1 MKKLD
6 SFKVFQK
13 TDKEEIIVNKVLIG
27 YSRISSK
34 QQESNYSI
42 ADQEKSLREYALQ
55 HNYEMREII
64 GGVSESAKGD
74 FTRKEFKRLFD
85 TIKQRKNRPYAI
97 AVKFISRFSRN
108 GGKAIGL
115 VSQMI
120 DDLNVHLL
128 ETSTGL
134 CTDKPKD
141 KNEIYRK
148 LLEAEEENTQRLERT
163 IPGMKSF
170 LEAGNHLGIVPFG
183 YIKYGRRVSDFER
196 MAEKQRIEI
205 TEDGRI
211 FQLAW
216 QWKLQGE
223 SNVAISERLANMG
236 VVLNYKRLSVLFR
249 NPFYC
254 GVLVHK
260 FLKEPK
266 EGNWEPLVSM
276 EVFWKVQA
284 LLAPQ
289 TLGTYQISN
298 SNDARPLARHLICS
312 QCNNLLTG
320 YEVKKKRKHYY
331 KCNVCRG
338 VSLNAE
344 TSPKSPQMG
353 INDTYKKLL
362 ESVQLKGKYTDLFK
376 YQLLKLFRYQ
386 NAEHEM
392 ALTEQKTKLGD
403 LMIKKNKLEE
413 KYIYGDDITKEVYK
427 QRSSQLEWEI
437 NATHQKI
444 ADLENKLSN
453 HDIFIDKAMN
463 VCENLSKYWECGTSE
478 NKQRIQKMLFP
489 EGLYIVPEKR
499 TYLTQ
504 NMNQVFQLIP
514 LFTGV
519 SEGHKTKKVTISDDF
534 SLLVAG
540 TGLEP
545 VTFGL

>member
-13 TDKEEIIVNKVLIG
+13 TEKEEIIVNKVLIG

-55 HNYEMREII
+55 NNYEMREII

-85 TIKQRKNRPYAI
+85 TIKQRKNRPFAV
-97 AVKFISRFSRN
+97 AVKFISRFSRS

-115 VSQMI
+115 VVQMI
-120 DDLNVHLL
+120 EELNVHLI
-128 ETSTGL
+128 ETSSGL
-134 CTDKPKD
+134 CTVNPKERM
-141 KNEIYRK
+141 EIYKK
-148 LLEAEEENTQRLERT
+148 LLEADEENAQRLEKT
-163 IPGMKSF
+163 IPGLKSF
-170 LEAGNHLGIVPFG
+170 LEDGNHLGIVPFG
-183 YIKYGRRVSDFER
+183 YIKYGRRVTDFNR
-196 MAEKQRIEI
+196 LAETQRIEI
-205 TEDGRI
+205 TQQGRV
-211 FQLAW
+211 FKLAW

-223 SNVAISERLANMG
+223 GNVAISKRLADLG
-236 VVLNYKRLSVLFR
+236 VDLSHKRLSVLFR

-254 GVLVHK
+254 GVLVHR

-266 EGNWEPLVSM
+266 EGNWEPLVST

-289 TLGTYQISN
+289 ALGTYQISN
-298 SNDARPLARHLICS
+298 SNDSRPLARHLICS
-312 QCNNLLTG
+312 QCDNLLTG

-331 KCNVCRG
+331 KCNVCSG

-344 TSPKSPQMG
+344 TSPKSPQKG
-353 INDTYKKLL
+353 INDTYRELL
-362 ESVQLKGKYTDLFK
+362 ESVELDSKYTEVFK

-392 ALTEQKTKLGD
+392 ALTEQKTKLGE
-403 LMIKKNKLEE
+403 LVTNKNSLEKKYLFSSN
-413 KYIYGDDITKEVYK
+413 ISSDVYE
-427 QRSSQLEWEI
+427 RHSSQLEWEI

-453 HDIFIDKAMN
+453 HDVFIDKAMN
-463 VCENLSKYWECGTSE
+463 VCENISNYWVCGTSE

-504 NMNQVFQLIP
+504 NMNQIFQLIP

-519 SEGHKTKKVTISDDF
+519 SEGRKTKKVATADDF
-534 SLLVAG
+534 SLLVAR
-540 TGLEP
+540 TRVELVTSGL
-545 VTFGL
+545 

>member
-13 TDKEEIIVNKVLIG
+13 TEKKEIIVNKVLIG
-27 YSRISSK
+27 YTRISSK

-55 HNYEMREII
+55 NNYEMREII

-85 TIKQRKNRPYAI
+85 TIKQKKNRPYAV
-97 AVKFISRFSRN
+97 AVKFTSRFSRS
-108 GGKAIGL
+108 GGNAIGL
-115 VSQMI
+115 LSQMI
-120 DDLNVHLL
+120 EDLNVHLL
-128 ETSTGL
+128 ETSSGL
-134 CTDKPKD
+134 CTDNPKD

-148 LLEAEEENTQRLERT
+148 LLEAHEENEQRKKVI
-163 IPGMKSF
+163 IPGLISF
-170 LEAGNHLGIVPFG
+170 LEAGNHLGSVPFG
-183 YIKYGRRVSDFER
+183 YVKYGPRVVDFDR
-196 MAEKQRIEI
+196 MAKEQRIEI
-205 TEDGRI
+205 NKEGKL

-223 SNVAISERLANMG
+223 ANVTISKRLADLG
-236 VVLNYKRLSVLFR
+236 VNLNHKRLTVLFR

-254 GVLVHK
+254 GVLVNS

-298 SNDARPLARHLICS
+298 SNDARPLARYLICS

-320 YEVKKKRKHYY
+320 YEVKKKGKHYY

-344 TSPKSPQMG
+344 TSPKSPQKG
-353 INDTYKKLL
+353 INDTYKELL
-362 ESVQLKGKYTDLFK
+362 ESVQLEGKYTELFK
-376 YQLLKLFRYQ
+376 HQLLKLFRYQ

-392 ALTEQKTKLGD
+392 ALTEQKTKLGE
-403 LMIKKNKLEE
+403 LVTNKNTLEKKYLYSSNVSS
-413 KYIYGDDITKEVYK
+413 DVYE
-427 QRSSQLEWEI
+427 RHSSQLEWEI

-463 VCENLSKYWECGTSE
+463 ICENLSNYWVCGTSE

-519 SEGHKTKKVTISDDF
+519 SEGHKTKKVTVSGDF

>member
-1 MKKLD
+1 
-6 SFKVFQK
+6 
-13 TDKEEIIVNKVLIG
+13 
-27 YSRISSK
+27 
-34 QQESNYSI
+34 
-42 ADQEKSLREYALQ
+42 
-55 HNYEMREII
+55 MREII

-85 TIKQRKNRPYAI
+85 TIKQLKNKPYAI

-108 GGKAIGL
+108 GGKAISL

-134 CTDKPKD
+134 CTDNPKD

-170 LEAGNHLGIVPFG
+170 LEAGNHLGVVPFG
-183 YIKYGRRVSDFER
+183 YIKYGKRVTDFSR

-205 TEDGRI
+205 TEQGRI

-223 SNVAISERLANMG
+223 SHVAISKRLADSG
-236 VVLNYKRLSVLFR
+236 VDLSHKRLTALFR

-260 FLKEPK
+260 FLKEPR

-320 YEVKKKRKHYY
+320 YEVKKKGKHYY

-344 TSPKSPQMG
+344 TSPKSPQKG
-353 INDTYKKLL
+353 INDTYKELL
-362 ESVQLKGKYTDLFK
+362 ESVQLEGKYTELFK
-376 YQLLKLFRYQ
+376 HQLLKLIRYQ
-386 NAEHEM
+386 NAEHDM

-413 KYIYGDDITKEVYK
+413 KYIYGDDITKEV
-427 QRSSQLEWEI
+427 
-437 NATHQKI
+437 
-444 ADLENKLSN
+444 
-453 HDIFIDKAMN
+453 
-463 VCENLSKYWECGTSE
+463 
-478 NKQRIQKMLFP
+478 
-489 EGLYIVPEKR
+489 
-499 TYLTQ
+499 
-504 NMNQVFQLIP
+504 
-514 LFTGV
+514 
-519 SEGHKTKKVTISDDF
+519 
-534 SLLVAG
+534 
-540 TGLEP
+540 
-545 VTFGL
+545 

>member
-27 YSRISSK
+27 YTRISSK

-55 HNYEMREII
+55 NNYEMREII

-85 TIKQRKNRPYAI
+85 TIKHKKNRPYAV
-97 AVKFISRFSRN
+97 AVKFTSRFSRS
-108 GGKAIGL
+108 GGNAIGL
-115 VSQMI
+115 LSQMI
-120 DDLNVHLL
+120 EDLNVHLL
-128 ETSTGL
+128 ETSSGL
-134 CTDKPKD
+134 CTDNPKD

-148 LLEAEEENTQRLERT
+148 LLEAHEENEQRKKVI
-163 IPGMKSF
+163 IPGLISF
-170 LEAGNHLGIVPFG
+170 LEAGNHLGSVPFG
-183 YIKYGRRVSDFER
+183 YVKYGPRVVDFDR
-196 MAEKQRIEI
+196 MAKEQRIEI
-205 TEDGRI
+205 NKEGKL

-223 SNVAISERLANMG
+223 AHVTISKRLADLG
-236 VVLNYKRLSVLFR
+236 VNLNHKRLTVLFR

-254 GVLVHK
+254 GVLVNS

-453 HDIFIDKAMN
+453 HDVFIDKAMN
-463 VCENLSKYWECGTSE
+463 VCENLSKYWEFGTSE

-519 SEGHKTKKVTISDDF
+519 SEGRKTKKVTISDDF

-540 TGLEP
+540 SRIELPSAG
-545 VTFGL
+545 